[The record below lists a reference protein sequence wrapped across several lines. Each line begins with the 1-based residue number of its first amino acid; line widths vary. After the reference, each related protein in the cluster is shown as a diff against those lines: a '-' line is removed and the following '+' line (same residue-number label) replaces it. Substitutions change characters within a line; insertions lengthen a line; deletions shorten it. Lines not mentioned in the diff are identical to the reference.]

1 MAGNELWLSAAFCS
15 GVLVFSRYHL
25 QSRRPALSLFPEML
39 YMLFVLGFSSVTIG
53 HDMKT
58 GGLLY
63 TLYTI
68 RTALTVTTTADQE
81 WDIRD
86 VFGSTTDKATPQ
98 VLMTA
103 LNSAIQ
109 SAN

>member
-1 MAGNELWLSAAFCS
+1 
-15 GVLVFSRYHL
+15 
-25 QSRRPALSLFPEML
+25 ML

-58 GGLLY
+58 VVGLLY

-81 WDIRD
+81 WDIRA
-86 VFGSTTDKATPQ
+86 VKIYNKATRQ